1 MGDRARGIE
10 ARGLGKSFG
19 GVRVLSG
26 VDLTVG
32 AGEVVAL
39 LGRNGAGKSTTV
51 RILATLTRPDEGSV
65 RIAGIDALAE
75 PARARRHLALTA
87 QDSAVDGRLTGR
99 ENLRLI
105 ARLRHLARGER
116 RDRPAALLR
125 DLDLTDAADRR
136 VSTYSGGMRRRLD
149 LAMSLMSPP
158 AVLFLDEPTTGL
170 DPHSRETVWD
180 AVRRLAAQGT
190 AVLLTT
196 QYLQEADV
204 LADRV
209 LVLEAGVVVADGTAS
224 ELKAQLRGEIARLEI
239 ASSEERERA
248 RGILGDRVV
257 GSPDRD
263 VLEVATDGSAAEIR
277 RLLTQLHDVGVV
289 VDRLSLDRPTL
300 DEVFL
305 ALTRGHEVAA

>member
-1 MGDRARGIE
+1 MRARGIE

-26 VDLTVG
+26 VDLTVD

-209 LVLEAGVVVADGTAS
+209 LVLEAGVVAADGTAS

-248 RGILGDRVV
+248 HGILGDRVV

>member
-1 MGDRARGIE
+1 MGDGAAGIE
-10 ARGLGKSFG
+10 AQGLGKSFG
-19 GVRVLSG
+19 GVRVLAG
-26 VDLTVG
+26 VDLRVG

-39 LGRNGAGKSTTV
+39 LGRNGAGKSTAV
-51 RILATLTRPDEGSV
+51 RILSTLTRPDEGSV
-65 RIAGIDALAE
+65 RIAGIDALAD
-75 PARARRHLALTA
+75 PAGARRHLALTA
-87 QDSAVDGRLTGR
+87 QDSAVDGRMTGW

-105 ARLRHLARGER
+105 ARLRHLSREER
-116 RDRPAALLR
+116 RDRPVRLLR
-125 DLDLTDAADRR
+125 ELDLSDAADRR

-190 AVLLTT
+190 SVLLTT
-196 QYLQEADV
+196 QYLEEADV

-209 LVLEAGVVVADGTAS
+209 LVLEAGVVVADGTAR
-224 ELKAQLRGEIARLEI
+224 ELKAQLRGEVARLEI
-239 ASSEERERA
+239 SSSQARERA
-248 RGILGDRVV
+248 HGILGQRVV
-257 GSPDRD
+257 GETESG
-263 VLEVATDGSAAEIR
+263 VLDVATDGSAAEIR
-277 RLLTQLHDVGVV
+277 RLLTELHDAGVG

-305 ALTRGHEVAA
+305 ALTRGDRVAA

>member
-1 MGDRARGIE
+1 MAEGMKGIE
-10 ARGLGKSFG
+10 ARGLGKCFG
-19 GVRVLSG
+19 GVRVLAG

-51 RILATLTRPDEGSV
+51 RILATLTRPDEGQV
-65 RIAGIDALAE
+65 RIAGIDALAD
-75 PARARRHLALTA
+75 PAGARRHLALTA

-105 ARLRHLARGER
+105 ARLRHLARDQR
-116 RDRPAALLR
+116 RHRPALLLR
-125 DLDLTDAADRR
+125 QLDLIEAADRP

-149 LAMSLMSPP
+149 LAMSLMTPP

-180 AVRRLAAQGT
+180 AVRHLAAQGT

-209 LVLEAGVVVADGTAS
+209 LVLEAGVVVADGTAR
-224 ELKAQLRGEIARLEI
+224 ELKETLRAEVARLEI
-239 ASSEERERA
+239 SSSTARAHA
-248 RGILGDRVV
+248 RGILGRRVLERT
-257 GSPDRD
+257 DD
-263 VLEVATDGSAAEIR
+263 DALEVATNGSAAEIR
-277 RLLTQLHDVGVV
+277 RLLTQLHDAGIV
-289 VDRLSLDRPTL
+289 VDRLTLDRPTL

-305 ALTRGHEVAA
+305 ALTRGDGVAA

>member
-1 MGDRARGIE
+1 MGGRAKGIE

-51 RILATLTRPDEGSV
+51 RILATLTRPDEGRV
-65 RIAGIDALAE
+65 RIAGIDALAD

-105 ARLRHLARGER
+105 ARLRHLAREER
-116 RDRPAALLR
+116 RHRPAALLR

-224 ELKAQLRGEIARLEI
+224 ELKAQLRGEVARLEI
-239 ASSEERERA
+239 ASSQARERA
-248 RGILGDRVV
+248 HGILGDRVV
-257 GSPDRD
+257 GHDSG
-263 VLEVATDGSAAEIR
+263 VLEVASDGSAAEIR
-277 RLLTQLHDVGVV
+277 RLLTQLHDAGVV

-305 ALTRGHEVAA
+305 ALTRGQEVAA

>member
-1 MGDRARGIE
+1 MGDGAAGIE
-10 ARGLGKSFG
+10 AQGLGKSFG
-19 GVRVLSG
+19 GVRVLAG
-26 VDLTVG
+26 VDLRVG

-39 LGRNGAGKSTTV
+39 LGRNGAGKSTAV
-51 RILATLTRPDEGSV
+51 RILSTLTRPDEGSV
-65 RIAGIDALAE
+65 RIVGIDALAD
-75 PARARRHLALTA
+75 PAGARRHLALTA
-87 QDSAVDGRLTGR
+87 QDSAVDGRMTGW

-105 ARLRHLARGER
+105 ARLRHLSREER
-116 RDRPAALLR
+116 RDRPVRLLR
-125 DLDLTDAADRR
+125 ELDLSDAADRR

-190 AVLLTT
+190 SVLLTT
-196 QYLQEADV
+196 QYLEEADV

-209 LVLEAGVVVADGTAS
+209 LVLEAGVVVADGTAR
-224 ELKAQLRGEIARLEI
+224 ELKAQLRGEVARLEI
-239 ASSEERERA
+239 SSSQARERA
-248 RGILGDRVV
+248 HGILGQRVV
-257 GSPDRD
+257 GETESG
-263 VLEVATDGSAAEIR
+263 VLDVATDGSAAEIR
-277 RLLTQLHDVGVV
+277 RLLTELHDAGVG

-305 ALTRGHEVAA
+305 ALTRGDRVAA

>member
-1 MGDRARGIE
+1 MAEAMQGIE
-10 ARGLGKSFG
+10 ARGLGKGFG
-19 GVRVLSG
+19 GVRVLAG

-51 RILATLTRPDEGSV
+51 RILATLTRPDEGQV
-65 RIAGIDALAE
+65 HIAGIDALAD
-75 PARARRHLALTA
+75 PAGARRHLALTA

-105 ARLRHLARGER
+105 ARLRHLARDER
-116 RDRPAALLR
+116 RHRPPLLLR
-125 DLDLTDAADRR
+125 QLDLIEAADRP

-149 LAMSLMSPP
+149 LAMSLMTPP

-180 AVRRLAAQGT
+180 AVRHLAAQGT

-209 LVLEAGVVVADGTAS
+209 LVLEAGVVVADGTAR
-224 ELKAQLRGEIARLEI
+224 ELKETLRGEVARLEI
-239 ASSEERERA
+239 SSSTARAQA
-248 RGILGDRVV
+248 RGILGGRVL
-257 GSPDRD
+257 GRTEGDA
-263 VLEVATDGSAAEIR
+263 LEVATNGSAAEIR
-277 RLLTQLHDVGVV
+277 QLLTELHDAGIV
-289 VDRLSLDRPTL
+289 VDRLTLDRPTL

-305 ALTRGHEVAA
+305 ALTRGDGVAA

>member
-1 MGDRARGIE
+1 MTEEMKGIE

-19 GVRVLSG
+19 GVHVLAD
-26 VDLTVG
+26 VDLVVR

-51 RILATLTRPDEGSV
+51 RLLATLTRPDAGSV
-65 RIAGIDALAE
+65 RIAGIDALAD
-75 PARARRHLALTA
+75 PAGARRHLALTA

-105 ARLRHLARGER
+105 ARLRHLGRQER
-116 RDRPAALLR
+116 RERPARLL
-125 DLDLTDAADRR
+125 DELDLTDAADRR

-149 LAMSLMSPP
+149 LAMSLMTPP
-158 AVLFLDEPTTGL
+158 TVLFLDEPTTGL

-180 AVRRLAAQGT
+180 AVRHLAAQGT

-209 LVLEAGVVVADGTAS
+209 IVLEAGVIVADGTAN
-224 ELKAQLRGEIARLEI
+224 ELKAQMRGEVARLEI
-239 ASSEERERA
+239 ASSQARA
-248 RGILGDRVV
+248 RAHVILGDRVLATP
-257 GSPDRD
+257 GAD
-263 VLEVATDGSAAEIR
+263 VLDVATDGSAAQIR
-277 RLLTQLHDVGVV
+277 RLLNELHDAGVG
-289 VDRLSLDRPTL
+289 VDRLTLDRPTL

-305 ALTRGHEVAA
+305 ALTRRDRIAA